1 MATVPDGQ
9 PFTAGTGPVGS
20 ADSAGFRLGTRIA
33 EAGPVGLAFPRVR
46 GPGTGVGAV
55 APGGDAPEATE
66 AQDTTTG
73 SSRQA
78 AASRAPAPLRSRG
91 TGDHSSPLGGV
102 RMLMPLL

>member
-20 ADSAGFRLGTRIA
+20 AGSAGFRLGTRLP

-46 GPGTGVGAV
+46 GPETGVGPV
-55 APGGDAPEATE
+55 AAGGDAPEATE

-91 TGDHSSPLGGV
+91 IGDHSSPLG
-102 RMLMPLL
+102 

>member
-1 MATVPDGQ
+1 MRDGYR
-9 PFTAGTGPVGS
+9 AGRAAVHCRHRPS
-20 ADSAGFRLGTRIA
+20 RLGRLCRLPPGTRIP

-46 GPGTGVGAV
+46 GPGTGVGPV

-73 SSRQA
+73 SSRQV

-91 TGDHSSPLGGV
+91 IGDHSSPLGGV
-102 RMLMPLL
+102 RHVL